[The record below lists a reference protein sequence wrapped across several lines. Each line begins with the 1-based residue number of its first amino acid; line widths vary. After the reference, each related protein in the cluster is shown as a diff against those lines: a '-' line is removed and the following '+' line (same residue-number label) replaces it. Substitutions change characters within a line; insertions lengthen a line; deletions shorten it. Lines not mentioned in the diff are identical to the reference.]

1 MNKPLSLKE
10 KLREIWSQINKDE
23 AEKIMLDWIRQ
34 AQESTVQQLVKMAAT
49 IMAHRTGITCMV

>member
-10 KLREIWSQINKDE
+10 QLREIWSQINKDE

-34 AQESTVQQLVKMAAT
+34 AQESKVQQW
-49 IMAHRTGITCMV
+49 